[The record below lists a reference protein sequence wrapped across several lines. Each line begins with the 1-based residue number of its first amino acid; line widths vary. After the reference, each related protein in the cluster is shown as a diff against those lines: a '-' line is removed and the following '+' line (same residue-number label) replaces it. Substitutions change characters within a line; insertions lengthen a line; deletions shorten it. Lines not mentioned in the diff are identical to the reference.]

1 VRCGADVAFCPLAQ
15 RHRPFLRF
23 GSVTSIHPSIHPT
36 NHPPHIVYLPSQ
48 CSALACA
55 RTHPHSP
62 SVGQYPSPTCQ
73 VVSDVTLP
81 TSALRLVWPGC
92 HSAPRWLSACSRT
105 QFCQLPL
112 SHLAFAWPLD
122 QRAAFAWDRRFL
134 EVAAAQITGPVHSR
148 GLLTNPGLCWAGRS
162 VTTTISSPA
171 LGSSACTIHCPPNHT
186 PLQTLL
192 YVPTGFS
199 TGALFPPSPPFM
211 LPPKSLPTW
220 SYDLTQFLFSA
231 CSRSLPHHPGIL
243 PLFSLVLVWFLFY
256 FLSLVPVLAL
266 HACMREPLL
275 IARALA
281 SLFARR
287 SSGPHFFFLHL
298 CFYCFVSLPCR
309 AVSFRFLSPLTNQF
323 SSPSTDICQWLRA
336 LASITTAAVSVSVSV
351 ARPVQFQQLLIVASS
366 AALRPARPHPRGRH

>member
-1 VRCGADVAFCPLAQ
+1 MLPSGFASFGPASSSLSPLRI
-15 RHRPFLRF
+15 RHQ
-23 GSVTSIHPSIHPT
+23 HPSIHPT
-36 NHPPHIVYLPSQ
+36 NHPPHIVNLPSQ
-48 CSALACA
+48 CAALACA
-55 RTHPHSP
+55 RTHLYSP

-81 TSALRLVWPGC
+81 TSALRLVWLGC
-92 HSAPRWLSACSRT
+92 HSTPRWLSACSQT

-112 SHLAFAWPLD
+112 SNLAFAWPLD

-134 EVAAAQITGPVHSR
+134 EAAAAQITGPVHSR

-162 VTTTISSPA
+162 VTTISVPA
-171 LGSSACTIHCPPNHT
+171 LGSSACTIHCPQPHT
-186 PLQTLL
+186 PTDPPLRTDRLL
-192 YVPTGFS
+192 CRRSSPLPSVHAATEIPAHLVLRSDSIFILCLFSIPTP
-199 TGALFPPSPPFM
+199 PPSI
-211 LPPKSLPTW
+211 S
-220 SYDLTQFLFSA
+220 
-231 CSRSLPHHPGIL
+231 

-298 CFYCFVSLPCR
+298 FSYCFVSLPCR
-309 AVSFRFLSPLTNQF
+309 AVSCRFLSPLTNQI

-336 LASITTAAVSVSVSV
+336 LASITTAAVSVSV